1 MSMEKYK
8 CCTII
13 MKHYFNSQV
22 STCNMLLVSV
32 ETTVETTMEAI
43 STGFV
48 NLFVVKPKYNIIF
61 AGYLFTS
68 V

>member
-1 MSMEKYK
+1 
-8 CCTII
+8 
-13 MKHYFNSQV
+13 MKRYFNSQV
-22 STCNMLLVSV
+22 STCNMLLDSV

-48 NLFVVKPKYNIIF
+48 NLFVVKPEYIF
-61 AGYLFTS
+61 AGYLFIS